1 MSYNFLSL
9 VNEVCAR
16 LNEVQLTSSNFA
28 TSSGFYLDMKNAVNA
43 AIRDIN
49 HDEYNYPFNHNTIEV
64 YLEAGIARYPLP
76 ENAKLV
82 DYDTVR
88 ILRDDTLNV
97 QTSILKRIQYE
108 EYINKYLD
116 DEINTNVTG
125 EVPRYIAKTQSNDF
139 VIAPK
144 PDKEYTLELEYFMH
158 PADLVLFDD
167 VPTVPQQFKHVIID
181 GAMYHAYMFRDNAQ
195 SAQLSEQKFN
205 DGLKS
210 MRSLLVNDYVHVY
223 DTRVRQVRG
232 SIYG

>member
-1 MSYNFLSL
+1 MAYNFLSL
-9 VNEVCAR
+9 VNEVGAR
-16 LNEVQLTSSNFA
+16 LNEVQLTSANFA
-28 TSSGFYLDMKNAVNA
+28 TASGFYSDMKNAVNA

-49 HDEYNYPFNHNTIEV
+49 HDQYNYPFNHNTIEV

-82 DYDTVR
+82 DYETVR

-125 EVPRYIAKTQSNDF
+125 EVPKYIAKTQSNEF

-167 VPTVPQQFKHVIID
+167 VPTIPEQFKHVIID
-181 GAMYHAYMFRDNAQ
+181 GAMYHAYMFRDNQQ

-205 DGLKS
+205 DGVKS
-210 MRSLLVNDYVHVY
+210 LRSLLVNNYVHVY

-232 SIYG
+232 SVHG